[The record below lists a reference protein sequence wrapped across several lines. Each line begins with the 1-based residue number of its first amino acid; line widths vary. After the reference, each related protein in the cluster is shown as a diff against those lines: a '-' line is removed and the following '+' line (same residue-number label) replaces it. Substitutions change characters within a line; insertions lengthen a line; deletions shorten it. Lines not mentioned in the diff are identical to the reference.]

1 MNDSHGHI
9 TLKIKNRLIMT
20 ETKKDRHR
28 IDSGSPYLDKILD
41 GLQIGDNVIWYDQ
54 AGSLAS
60 AFSQSFLQSCHENGR
75 PLIYVSYDRSPRN
88 LLDQL
93 GPLAENP
100 NLTIIDCFTWGKGAG
115 SEIFLNFYYDSS
127 IERPC
132 RIVRVDEPAKPE
144 ILEETLYGLHSGL
157 SGAVGF
163 IFESLTGMRDLW
175 GGDDQLVSFYSHAC
189 PKLYEL
195 NTVAYWIIEK
205 AAHEERLRAQLNQIA
220 QVVIDL
226 SVKRGRTSL
235 IVIKAEKRGDASKHT
250 PHFYWVKDQ
259 TVRFE
264 NSGSTAGRIEI
275 GMRLKEA
282 RKIRGVSQTDL
293 AKMIGVTP
301 STISQIESN
310 LIYPSLPALLKMAE
324 VLSIDV
330 SSFFG
335 DRSRNKKKFHF
346 SATEA
351 VEIRIGEN
359 SEDAAIAKALTPVD
373 FNATA
378 EPYIIEILPGKV
390 IQGHFFFHKGEEI
403 GYLIAGKL
411 ELEME
416 EETFV
421 LRPGDLV
428 QLTTESPDKW
438 KNPGR
443 SPARLFWINLK

>member
-1 MNDSHGHI
+1 
-9 TLKIKNRLIMT
+9 MT
-20 ETKKDRHR
+20 ETKTDGNR
-28 IDSGSPYLDKILD
+28 IDSGSTYLDNILD

-54 AGSLAS
+54 SGSLAS
-60 AFSQSFLQSCHENGR
+60 AFSQSFLRSCQKSGM
-75 PLIYVSYDRSPRN
+75 PLIYVSYDRSVRN

-100 NLTIIDCFTWGKGAG
+100 NLTIIDCFTWGKGDG

-127 IERPC
+127 VERPC
-132 RIVRVDEPAKPE
+132 RIIRIDEPAKPE

-175 GGDDQLVSFYSHAC
+175 GGEDQLISFYSHAC

-205 AAHEERLRAQLNQIA
+205 AAHEEKLRAQLNQIA

-235 IVIKAEKRGDASKHT
+235 TVVKAEKRVNADAHT

-259 TVRFE
+259 TIRFE
-264 NSGSTAGRIEI
+264 NGGTSAGRIEI

-293 AKMIGVTP
+293 AKMVGVTP

-324 VLSIDV
+324 VLAMDP

-335 DRSRNKKKFHF
+335 DRSRNRKRFLF
-346 SATEA
+346 SGVEA
-351 VEIRIGEN
+351 VEVNIAEN
-359 SEDAAIAKALTPVD
+359 SEDAVIAKALTPVD

-403 GYLIAGKL
+403 GYLISGKL
-411 ELEME
+411 ELVME
-416 EETFV
+416 EETCV

-428 QLTTESPDKW
+428 RLTTESPDKW
-438 KNPGR
+438 INPGK